1 MAQTRSMSAFGR
13 GLRDGVPIALGYFAV
28 AFALGIKESEV
39 GLTALQ
45 GFVTSILNHAS
56 AGEYMGVT
64 LIAATVP
71 YWEMALSILVTN
83 ARYLLMSSALSQKF
97 APGTSVWHRL
107 GVGFGI
113 TDEIFGVTMAQP
125 GYLRPAYNYAA
136 MMVAFPGW
144 ATGTALGITV
154 GDILPNQAVSALS
167 VALYGMFLAVII
179 PAGKKD
185 RVVAAL
191 VALSFAASWGL
202 SWAVSWGAER
212 LPGLENWLSPGN
224 CIILLT
230 LVLAGGAATLF
241 PVKEQDEEGGEGDV
255 G

>member
-1 MAQTRSMSAFGR
+1 MTQSKPAWASAFGQ

-28 AFALGIKESEV
+28 AFSLGIKEAEV
-39 GLTALQ
+39 GLSALQ
-45 GFVTSILNHAS
+45 GFVISILNHAS

-71 YWEMALSILVTN
+71 YWEMALTILVTN
-83 ARYLLMSSALSQKF
+83 ARYLLMSCALSQKF
-97 APGTSVWHRL
+97 APGAPLRHRL

-125 GYLRPAYNYAA
+125 GYIRPAYNYAA
-136 MMVAFPGW
+136 MLVAFPGW
-144 ATGTALGITV
+144 ASGTALGITA
-154 GDILPNQAVSALS
+154 GAILPARVVSALS

-191 VALSFAASWGL
+191 VALSFIASWGIGYLPLL
-202 SWAVSWGAER
+202 SA
-212 LPGLENWLSPGN
+212 LSEGN
-224 CIILLT
+224 RIILLT
-230 LVLAGGAATLF
+230 LVLAGGAAALF
-241 PVKEQDEEGGEGDV
+241 PVKENEEEGGEGGV